1 MMHNPATQ
9 PSDEFN
15 DFTRA
20 AYQFIRGKHGWGD
33 YWVKLRNGDLVRPSF
48 YEVSEDMVGFEEEH
62 FFVANSN
69 NFGYRWNLDGTSL
82 KNANFDMMEFTKNE
96 L

>member
-1 MMHNPATQ
+1 MWYNPATR
-9 PSDEFN
+9 PSDGFN

-33 YWVKLRNGDLVRPSF
+33 YWVKLRNGDMVRPSF
-48 YEVSEDMVGFEEEH
+48 YEVPEDMLGLEEEH
-62 FFVANSN
+62 FFVDNS
-69 NFGYRWNLDGTSL
+69 GYRWNLDGTSL
-82 KNANFDMMEFTKNE
+82 KNANFDMMEIVKNE